1 MGIKDIRKY
10 EDKEKAKN
18 LAWFFKTGKGEYG
31 EGDKFL
37 GLTVPTCRLLV
48 KELIDIPDKD
58 LENIL
63 TSSYHEERLI
73 ALLIL
78 VKRFEKAKDEKI
90 RKEIYSYY
98 LSHSKYINNWDLVD
112 LSADKIIGEYLVNKP
127 PTLLIKLAH
136 SKSMWERRIAIV
148 ATFAFIKRGD
158 YTITFKIAELLLTDN
173 HDLIHKAS
181 GWMLREVG
189 KRISFTILRTFLD
202 QHAARMPRTMLRY
215 SIEHLPELERKK
227 YLIKKSQCIH
237 NDLLN

>member
-112 LSADKIIGEYLVNKP
+112 LSAPRIVGRYLVDKKDREKI
-127 PTLLIKLAH
+127 LVKLAK
-136 SKSMWERRIAIV
+136 SKLLWERRIAV
-148 ATFAFIKRGD
+148 LATSILIYDKD
-158 YTITFKIAELLLTDN
+158 PNITFKLVDLLMKDKE
-173 HDLIHKAS
+173 DLMHKAC

-189 KRISFTILRTFLD
+189 KKSGEEVLKEYLKDRYMT
-202 QHAARMPRTMLRY
+202 MPRTMLRY
-215 SIEHLPELERKK
+215 SIEKFDETTRKL
-227 YLIKKSQCIH
+227 YLNSKI
-237 NDLLN
+237 

>member
-1 MGIKDIRKY
+1 MKITDIRKY

-37 GLTVPTCRLLV
+37 GLTVPTCRILV
-48 KELIDIPDKD
+48 KELIDISDKD
-58 LENIL
+58 LECIL

-98 LSHSKYINNWDLVD
+98 LSHTKYINNWDLVD
-112 LSADKIIGEYLVNKP
+112 LSAPRIVGRYLLDKKDREKILV
-127 PTLLIKLAH
+127 KLAK
-136 SKSMWERRIAIV
+136 SKLLWERRIAV
-148 ATFAFIKRGD
+148 LATSIFIYDKD
-158 YTITFKIAELLLTDN
+158 PNVTFKLVDLLMNDKE
-173 HDLIHKAS
+173 DLMHKAC

-189 KRISFTILRTFLD
+189 KKSGEDILKKYLKNRYMT
-202 QHAARMPRTMLRY
+202 MPRTMLRY
-215 SIEHLPELERKK
+215 SIEKFDETTRKL
-227 YLIKKSQCIH
+227 YLNSKI
-237 NDLLN
+237 

>member
-1 MGIKDIRKY
+1 MKITDIRKY
-10 EDKEKAKN
+10 GDKEKAKN

-37 GLTVPTCRLLV
+37 GLTVPTCRILV
-48 KELIDIPDKD
+48 KELIDISDKD
-58 LENIL
+58 LEYIL

-112 LSADKIIGEYLVNKP
+112 LSAPRIVGRYLIDKKDREKI
-127 PTLLIKLAH
+127 LLKLAK
-136 SKSMWERRIAIV
+136 SKLLWERRIAV
-148 ATFAFIKRGD
+148 LATSIFIYDKD
-158 YTITFKIAELLLTDN
+158 PEITFKLVDLLMNDKE
-173 HDLIHKAS
+173 DLMHKAC

-189 KRISFTILRTFLD
+189 KKSGEDILKKYLKNRYMT
-202 QHAARMPRTMLRY
+202 MPRTMLRY
-215 SIEHLPELERKK
+215 SIEKFDETTRKL
-227 YLIKKSQCIH
+227 YLNSKI
-237 NDLLN
+237 

>member
-1 MGIKDIRKY
+1 MKKHMGIKDIRKY

-48 KELIDIPDKD
+48 KELIDISDKD

-98 LSHSKYINNWDLVD
+98 LSHTKYINNWDLVD
-112 LSADKIIGEYLVNKP
+112 LSAPRIVGRYLVDKKDREKI
-127 PTLLIKLAH
+127 LVKLAN
-136 SKSMWERRIAIV
+136 SKLLWERRIAV
-148 ATFAFIKRGD
+148 LATSIFIYDKD
-158 YTITFKIAELLLTDN
+158 PNITFKLVDLLMKDKE
-173 HDLIHKAS
+173 DLMHKAC

-189 KRISFTILRTFLD
+189 KKSGEEVLKEYLKDRYMT
-202 QHAARMPRTMLRY
+202 MPRTMLRY
-215 SIEHLPELERKK
+215 SIEKFDETTRKL
-227 YLIKKSQCIH
+227 YLNSKI
-237 NDLLN
+237 

>member
-37 GLTVPTCRLLV
+37 GLTVPTCRILV
-48 KELIDIPDKD
+48 KELLDISDKD

-98 LSHSKYINNWDLVD
+98 LSHTKYINNWDLVD
-112 LSADKIIGEYLVNKP
+112 LSAPRIVGKYLVDKKDREKI
-127 PTLLIKLAH
+127 LLKLAK
-136 SKSMWERRIAIV
+136 SKLLWERRIAVLATSIFIYDKDPIV
-148 ATFAFIKRGD
+148 
-158 YTITFKIAELLLTDN
+158 TFKLVDLLMNDKE
-173 HDLIHKAS
+173 DLMHKAC
-181 GWMLREVG
+181 GWMLREIG
-189 KRISFTILRTFLD
+189 KKCGEDILKKYLKDRYMS
-202 QHAARMPRTMLRY
+202 MPRTMLRY
-215 SIEHLPELERKK
+215 SIEKMDEETRQK
-227 YLIKKSQCIH
+227 YLKGKI
-237 NDLLN
+237 

>member
-1 MGIKDIRKY
+1 MKITDIRKY
-10 EDKEKAKN
+10 GDKEKAKN

-37 GLTVPTCRLLV
+37 GLTVPTCRILV
-48 KELIDIPDKD
+48 KELIDISDKD
-58 LENIL
+58 LEYIL

-112 LSADKIIGEYLVNKP
+112 LSAPRIVGRYLIDKKDREKI
-127 PTLLIKLAH
+127 LLKLAK
-136 SKSMWERRIAIV
+136 SKLLWERRIAV
-148 ATFAFIKRGD
+148 LATSIFIYDKD
-158 YTITFKIAELLLTDN
+158 PEITFKLVDLLMNDKE
-173 HDLIHKAS
+173 DLMHKAC

-189 KRISFTILRTFLD
+189 KKSGEDILKKYLKDRYMT
-202 QHAARMPRTMLRY
+202 MPRTMLRY
-215 SIEHLPELERKK
+215 SIEKMDEETRQK
-227 YLIKKSQCIH
+227 YLKGKV
-237 NDLLN
+237 

>member
-63 TSSYHEERLI
+63 TSPYHEERLI

-98 LSHSKYINNWDLVD
+98 LSHTKYINNWDLVD
-112 LSADKIIGEYLVNKP
+112 LSAPRIVGKYLIDKKDREKILV
-127 PTLLIKLAH
+127 KLAK
-136 SKSMWERRIAIV
+136 SKLLWERRIAV
-148 ATFAFIKRGD
+148 LATSILIYDKD
-158 YTITFKIAELLLTDN
+158 PNITFKLVDLLMKDKE
-173 HDLIHKAS
+173 DLMHKAC

-189 KRISFTILRTFLD
+189 KKSGEEVLKEYLKDRYMT
-202 QHAARMPRTMLRY
+202 MPRTMLRY
-215 SIEHLPELERKK
+215 SIEKFDETTRKL
-227 YLIKKSQCIH
+227 YLNSKI
-237 NDLLN
+237 

>member
-1 MGIKDIRKY
+1 MKKYMGIKDIRKY

-112 LSADKIIGEYLVNKP
+112 LSAPRIVGRYLVDKKDREKI
-127 PTLLIKLAH
+127 LVKLAK
-136 SKSMWERRIAIV
+136 SKLLWERRIAV
-148 ATFAFIKRGD
+148 LATSILIYDKD
-158 YTITFKIAELLLTDN
+158 PNITFKLVDLLMKDKE
-173 HDLIHKAS
+173 DLMHKAC

-189 KRISFTILRTFLD
+189 KKSGEEVLKEYLKDRYMT
-202 QHAARMPRTMLRY
+202 MPRTMLRY
-215 SIEHLPELERKK
+215 SIEKFDETTRKL
-227 YLIKKSQCIH
+227 YLNSKI
-237 NDLLN
+237 

>member
-48 KELIDIPDKD
+48 KELIDISDKD

-98 LSHSKYINNWDLVD
+98 LSHTKYINNWDLVD
-112 LSADKIIGEYLVNKP
+112 LSAPRIVGRYLVDKKDREKI
-127 PTLLIKLAH
+127 LVKLAN
-136 SKSMWERRIAIV
+136 SKLLWERRIAV
-148 ATFAFIKRGD
+148 LATSIFIYDKD
-158 YTITFKIAELLLTDN
+158 PNITFKLVDLLMKDKE
-173 HDLIHKAS
+173 DLMHKAC

-189 KRISFTILRTFLD
+189 KKSGEEVLKEYLKDRYMT
-202 QHAARMPRTMLRY
+202 MPRTMLRY
-215 SIEHLPELERKK
+215 SIEKFDETTRKL
-227 YLIKKSQCIH
+227 YLNSKI
-237 NDLLN
+237 